1 MAEQQTQFAY
11 HNIQLYK
18 SESLGS
24 GSYGGVCKAKCD
36 GLLCAAK
43 IMHPTLFDLRDPGT
57 ASYLRK
63 FHEECHLL
71 SLARHPNVVQYLATY
86 YDPDTRLPVL
96 LMELCDESLT
106 AFLERSPGP
115 LSYHIQL
122 NICLDIALALVYLH
136 SNGLIHR
143 DLTGNNVLMIAGT
156 RAKITDFGMSKLAT
170 GNPRMTALTLCPGNL
185 LYMSPEALDEAKSY
199 TAKLDIFSFG
209 VIVLQILTRQFPNPT
224 DRFRIVYSQIDK
236 EVRRVVPETERRQA
250 HLQLIPDTHSLKPV
264 ALQCLKK
271 EMQRPSAFQLSE
283 RLSELKQ
290 ALQYT
295 ESMHQAQNS
304 SEIQQLEQ
312 QFRSEIDA
320 KTREASEHQA
330 RSTQLQRMM
339 EAKDRQ
345 LQEKQQT
352 FEENQRTIAT
362 KQHAIETKERQLQQ
376 TQQQLRDSQQLV
388 EQFQQSLQHKDKTI
402 SDLQQTIS
410 HHEREREIQ
419 QLKQQDIASS
429 IQPQQLPVTAEKTQ
443 TATAVSVAQKDISKM
458 TWREGKKAPPGMIRG
473 AAVVYGNIAYF
484 RPAASIRVYSYQNI
498 LGNEQWS
505 RLPDNPNEA
514 FSLAVIDGVLTSVGG
529 RNSRGPTN
537 TLLSLTGEGVRKQW
551 SEVFPPMPT
560 PRGLTACITT
570 KKALVV
576 AGGIAGSFL
585 ATVEV
590 IDINTKQWTTVCPLP
605 QKLTSLSG
613 IVCGHSLYLAGG
625 TIEGSVSKSVFTCYL
640 PDLWQP
646 ETVGS
651 RIRRTLTR
659 QTLTRSNVWKEI
671 SSLPVTGSTLA
682 SFGGHLLAIGG
693 RDDSGNPT
701 TDVYR
706 YDSHTDSWHVIS
718 QMKNKRS
725 WCLAVTLPEDRLMVV
740 GGWKDSTNS
749 VEILDR
755 QLLERQQIIET
766 KDQAIQETKQHAIET
781 KERELQPTQQ
791 QLRGSQQLVEQFQQ
805 SLQHKD
811 KTISDLQQT
820 ISHHEKEREIQQLKQ
835 QDIASSIQPQQ
846 LPVTAE
852 KTQTATAA
860 SVAQKD
866 ISKMTWREAP
876 ERMERGGAV
885 VDGNIHETQILLPTS
900 GPPIDPYNTREYI
913 PTCFTPVATLSQ
925 CTHDDRQYYD
935 EHNDFGLEIPA
946 GAIPEGESITID
958 IGVAL
963 YGPFQYPECLRPV
976 SPVFWVCVRDQ
987 KDFQFVK
994 PVKVT
999 IPHCLNLESHDDIES
1014 LGLTFLKGDHEMN
1027 LQQMYQFQ
1035 KAEGGTLFNPHKRY
1049 GRFQT
1054 THFCYLCISSKISR
1068 RAIQKAM
1075 FCVYA
1080 AIPRIMSPREPAY
1093 VYFFVTFLLSTC
1105 LKTLKKQIRKIP
1117 ELHSHIPRTHI
1128 FQFSKHISNPT
1139 LGIVLPKSSAPGWTF
1154 GLQFTTEVG

>member
-1 MAEQQTQFAY
+1 MTSYTLLYSSAMAEQQTQFAY

-63 FHEECHLL
+63 FREECHLL

-115 LSYHIQL
+115 LSYHVQL

-185 LYMSPEALDEAKSY
+185 LYMPPEALDEAKSY

-209 VIVLQILTRQFPNPT
+209 VIVIQILTRQFPNPT
-224 DRFRIVYSQIDK
+224 DRFCTVQASQNEEEDDEED
-236 EVRRVVPETERRQA
+236 EVRRLVPETERRQA
-250 HLQLIPDTHSLKPV
+250 HLQLIPDTHSLKQL

-271 EMQRPSAFQLSE
+271 KERSRPSALQLSE

-290 ALQYT
+290 APQYT
-295 ESMHQAQNS
+295 ESMHQAQTRGGNETGD
-304 SEIQQLEQ
+304 EIATLRRQVQEVQQQNIDKEQLNQQLQQQLEGQ
-312 QFRSEIDA
+312 RILTE
-320 KTREASEHQA
+320 REASEHQA
-330 RSTQLQRMM
+330 RSTQLQRMV

-345 LQEKQQT
+345 LQEKQ
-352 FEENQRTIAT
+352 
-362 KQHAIETKERQLQQ
+362 HVIETKERQLQQ
-376 TQQQLRDSQQLV
+376 TQQQLRNSQQLV

-458 TWREGKKAPPGMIRG
+458 TWREGKKAPERMQRG
-473 AAVVYGNIAYF
+473 AAVVDGNTAYF
-484 RPAASIRVYSYQNI
+484 TSASITSSRVYSYQNI

-514 FSLAVIDGVLTSVGG
+514 FSLAVIDGLLTSVGG
-529 RNSRGPTN
+529 WKGRGPTN
-537 TLLSLTGEGVRKQW
+537 TLLSLTGEGERKQW

-560 PRGLTACITT
+560 SRSSTACITT
-570 KKALVV
+570 EKALVV
-576 AGGIAGSFL
+576 AGGYTSGDL

-590 IDINTKQWTTVCPLP
+590 MDINTKQWITVCPLP
-605 QKLTSLSG
+605 QKLESSSG
-613 IVCGHSLYLAGG
+613 IVCGDSLYLAGRFSG
-625 TIEGSVSKSVFTCYL
+625 GSWSKSVFTCSL

-646 ETVGS
+646 ETLGS
-651 RIRRTLTR
+651 RIRR
-659 QTLTRSNVWKEI
+659 TLTRSNVWKEI
-671 SSLPVTGSTLA
+671 SSLPVTLSTLA

-693 RDDSGNPT
+693 HVSLNLT

-725 WCLAVTLPEDRLMVV
+725 QCLAVTLPEDQLIIV
-740 GGWKDSTNS
+740 GGLTGIGDTDS
-749 VEILDR
+749 VEIL
-755 QLLERQQIIET
+755 E
-766 KDQAIQETKQHAIET
+766 
-781 KERELQPTQQ
+781 
-791 QLRGSQQLVEQFQQ
+791 
-805 SLQHKD
+805 D
-811 KTISDLQQT
+811 K
-820 ISHHEKEREIQQLKQ
+820 
-835 QDIASSIQPQQ
+835 
-846 LPVTAE
+846 
-852 KTQTATAA
+852 
-860 SVAQKD
+860 
-866 ISKMTWREAP
+866 
-876 ERMERGGAV
+876 
-885 VDGNIHETQILLPTS
+885 
-900 GPPIDPYNTREYI
+900 
-913 PTCFTPVATLSQ
+913 
-925 CTHDDRQYYD
+925 
-935 EHNDFGLEIPA
+935 
-946 GAIPEGESITID
+946 
-958 IGVAL
+958 
-963 YGPFQYPECLRPV
+963 
-976 SPVFWVCVRDQ
+976 
-987 KDFQFVK
+987 
-994 PVKVT
+994 
-999 IPHCLNLESHDDIES
+999 
-1014 LGLTFLKGDHEMN
+1014 
-1027 LQQMYQFQ
+1027 
-1035 KAEGGTLFNPHKRY
+1035 
-1049 GRFQT
+1049 
-1054 THFCYLCISSKISR
+1054 
-1068 RAIQKAM
+1068 
-1075 FCVYA
+1075 
-1080 AIPRIMSPREPAY
+1080 
-1093 VYFFVTFLLSTC
+1093 
-1105 LKTLKKQIRKIP
+1105 
-1117 ELHSHIPRTHI
+1117 
-1128 FQFSKHISNPT
+1128 
-1139 LGIVLPKSSAPGWTF
+1139 
-1154 GLQFTTEVG
+1154 

>member
-63 FHEECHLL
+63 FQEECHLL

-115 LSYHIQL
+115 LSYHVQL

-209 VIVLQILTRQFPNPT
+209 VIVIQILTRQFPNPT
-224 DRFRIVYSQIDK
+224 ERFCTVHDPRYDD

-250 HLQLIPDTHSLKPV
+250 HLQLIPDTHSLKPL

-271 EMQRPSAFQLSE
+271 EMQRPSALQLSE

-290 ALQYT
+290 APQYT
-295 ESMHQAQNS
+295 ESMHQAQNN

-312 QFRSEIDA
+312 QLRDQIILTEA

-330 RSTQLQRMM
+330 RSTQLQRMV

-345 LQEKQQT
+345 LQGNQQT
-352 FEENQRTIAT
+352 IDENQHTIAT
-362 KQHAIETKERQLQQ
+362 KQHATETKERQLQQ

-458 TWREGKKAPPGMIRG
+458 TWREGKKAPERMERG
-473 AAVVYGNIAYF
+473 AAVVDGNTAYF
-484 RPAASIRVYSYQNI
+484 RSDSSSTLYTYQNI
-498 LGNEQWS
+498 VRNEQWS
-505 RLPDNPNEA
+505 RLSGNPNKA
-514 FSLAVIDGVLTSVGG
+514 FSLAVIHGLLTSVGG
-529 RNSRGPTN
+529 KDSRGPTN
-537 TLLSLTGEGVRKQW
+537 TLLSLTGEGERKQW

-560 PRGLTACITT
+560 ARYHTACITT
-570 KKALVV
+570 EKALVV
-576 AGGIAGSFL
+576 AGGYAGDNL
-585 ATVEV
+585 VTVEV
-590 IDINTKQWTTVCPLP
+590 MDINTKQWTTVCPLP
-605 QKLTSLSG
+605 QKLWSLSG
-613 IVCGHSLYLAGG
+613 VVCGESLYLAGG
-625 TIEGSVSKSVFTCYL
+625 YTRARHSLSKSVFTCSL

-646 ETVGS
+646 DTLGS
-651 RIRRTLTR
+651 RIRRTF
-659 QTLTRSNVWKEI
+659 TRSNVWKEI
-671 SSLPVTGSTLA
+671 SSLPVTRSTLA

-693 RDDSGNPT
+693 KDDSENPT

-706 YDSHTDSWHVIS
+706 YDSNTDSWHVIS

-725 WCLAVTLPEDRLMVV
+725 QCLAVTFPDDKLIVV
-740 GGWKDSTNS
+740 GGVTRILLKRGALIIVTDS
-749 VEILDR
+749 VEIL
-755 QLLERQQIIET
+755 E
-766 KDQAIQETKQHAIET
+766 
-781 KERELQPTQQ
+781 
-791 QLRGSQQLVEQFQQ
+791 
-805 SLQHKD
+805 D
-811 KTISDLQQT
+811 K
-820 ISHHEKEREIQQLKQ
+820 
-835 QDIASSIQPQQ
+835 
-846 LPVTAE
+846 
-852 KTQTATAA
+852 
-860 SVAQKD
+860 
-866 ISKMTWREAP
+866 
-876 ERMERGGAV
+876 
-885 VDGNIHETQILLPTS
+885 
-900 GPPIDPYNTREYI
+900 
-913 PTCFTPVATLSQ
+913 
-925 CTHDDRQYYD
+925 
-935 EHNDFGLEIPA
+935 
-946 GAIPEGESITID
+946 
-958 IGVAL
+958 
-963 YGPFQYPECLRPV
+963 
-976 SPVFWVCVRDQ
+976 
-987 KDFQFVK
+987 
-994 PVKVT
+994 
-999 IPHCLNLESHDDIES
+999 
-1014 LGLTFLKGDHEMN
+1014 
-1027 LQQMYQFQ
+1027 
-1035 KAEGGTLFNPHKRY
+1035 
-1049 GRFQT
+1049 
-1054 THFCYLCISSKISR
+1054 
-1068 RAIQKAM
+1068 
-1075 FCVYA
+1075 
-1080 AIPRIMSPREPAY
+1080 
-1093 VYFFVTFLLSTC
+1093 
-1105 LKTLKKQIRKIP
+1105 
-1117 ELHSHIPRTHI
+1117 
-1128 FQFSKHISNPT
+1128 
-1139 LGIVLPKSSAPGWTF
+1139 
-1154 GLQFTTEVG
+1154 

>member
-1 MAEQQTQFAY
+1 MTSYTLLYSSAMAEQQTQFAY

-63 FHEECHLL
+63 FQEECHLL

-115 LSYHIQL
+115 LSYHVQL

-209 VIVLQILTRQFPNPT
+209 VIVIQILTRQFPNPT
-224 DRFRIVYSQIDK
+224 DRFRTVHVPQLNDEEDREDDEDEDEDDEEGE
-236 EVRRVVPETERRQA
+236 EVRVLVPETKRRQA
-250 HLQLIPDTHSLKPV
+250 HLQLIPDTHSLKPL
-264 ALQCLKK
+264 ALQCLRKK
-271 EMQRPSAFQLSE
+271 ERSRPSALQLSE

-290 ALQYT
+290 APQYT
-295 ESMHQAQNS
+295 ESMHQAQTRGGN
-304 SEIQQLEQ
+304 ETGDEIATLRRQVQEVQQQNTDKEQLIQQLQ
-312 QFRSEIDA
+312 QQLEGQRILTEA

-330 RSTQLQRMM
+330 RSTQLQRMV

-345 LQEKQQT
+345 LQENQRTIATNQRT
-352 FEENQRTIAT
+352 IEENQRTIVT

-458 TWREGKKAPPGMIRG
+458 TWREGKKAPEGMRRG
-473 AAVVYGNIAYF
+473 AAVVDGNTAYF
-484 RPAASIRVYSYQNI
+484 RPYDSSRVYSYQNI

-505 RLPDNPNEA
+505 RLPDNPNKA
-514 FSLAVIDGVLTSVGG
+514 FCLAVIDGLLTSVGG
-529 RNSRGPTN
+529 YDSRYKDTN
-537 TLLSLTGEGVRKQW
+537 TLLSLTGESERKQW

-560 PRGLTACITT
+560 PRYNTACITT
-570 KKALVV
+570 EKALVV
-576 AGGIAGSFL
+576 AGGTAGDDKDLS
-585 ATVEV
+585 TVEV
-590 IDINTKQWTTVCPLP
+590 MDINTKQWTTVHPLP
-605 QKLTSLSG
+605 QKLRLPSG
-613 IVCGHSLYLAGG
+613 IVCGDSLYLAGRYIG
-625 TIEGSVSKSVFTCYL
+625 GSASTSVFTCSL

-646 ETVGS
+646 ETLGS
-651 RIRRTLTR
+651 RIRR
-659 QTLTRSNVWKEI
+659 TLTRSNVWKEI
-671 SSLPVTGSTLA
+671 SSLPVIRSTLA

-693 RDDSGNPT
+693 RDDSLNPT

-725 WCLAVTLPEDRLMVV
+725 LCLAVTLPEDQLIIV
-740 GGWKDSTNS
+740 GGLTGRGGTDS
-749 VEILDR
+749 VEIL
-755 QLLERQQIIET
+755 E
-766 KDQAIQETKQHAIET
+766 
-781 KERELQPTQQ
+781 
-791 QLRGSQQLVEQFQQ
+791 
-805 SLQHKD
+805 D
-811 KTISDLQQT
+811 K
-820 ISHHEKEREIQQLKQ
+820 
-835 QDIASSIQPQQ
+835 
-846 LPVTAE
+846 
-852 KTQTATAA
+852 
-860 SVAQKD
+860 
-866 ISKMTWREAP
+866 
-876 ERMERGGAV
+876 
-885 VDGNIHETQILLPTS
+885 
-900 GPPIDPYNTREYI
+900 
-913 PTCFTPVATLSQ
+913 
-925 CTHDDRQYYD
+925 
-935 EHNDFGLEIPA
+935 
-946 GAIPEGESITID
+946 
-958 IGVAL
+958 
-963 YGPFQYPECLRPV
+963 
-976 SPVFWVCVRDQ
+976 
-987 KDFQFVK
+987 
-994 PVKVT
+994 
-999 IPHCLNLESHDDIES
+999 
-1014 LGLTFLKGDHEMN
+1014 
-1027 LQQMYQFQ
+1027 
-1035 KAEGGTLFNPHKRY
+1035 
-1049 GRFQT
+1049 
-1054 THFCYLCISSKISR
+1054 
-1068 RAIQKAM
+1068 
-1075 FCVYA
+1075 
-1080 AIPRIMSPREPAY
+1080 
-1093 VYFFVTFLLSTC
+1093 
-1105 LKTLKKQIRKIP
+1105 
-1117 ELHSHIPRTHI
+1117 
-1128 FQFSKHISNPT
+1128 
-1139 LGIVLPKSSAPGWTF
+1139 
-1154 GLQFTTEVG
+1154 